1 MGDIIPIRK
10 YDANAAPLIGDYWG
24 SNSFDLLALLEA
36 VERNKSDNETVNKPT
51 T

>member
-36 VERNKSDNETVNKPT
+36 VERNKNDTSDDNTA
-51 T
+51 

>member
-10 YDANAAPLIGDYWG
+10 YDANTAPLIGDYWG

-36 VERNKSDNETVNKPT
+36 VERNKNDTSDDNNS
-51 T
+51 